1 MRVGVVPESLS
12 SSWAAPLWPPV
23 LAARGAGGT
32 SAGHAHHALH
42 LVVVRTPGQQ
52 LQCRVD
58 VDGHSVVHRARGI
71 IVGADVVHAIDAA
84 GSEVLLVFFDPE
96 SDVGSGLA
104 RSLSGPVGV
113 VDDATCVLLANE
125 DPFAIMND
133 ADSFGGRLQS
143 WLGLNAGEARV
154 VHPGVRRALAHLK
167 SLDVDDDAS
176 LAALAAV
183 AGVST
188 SRFMHVF
195 TTSVGV
201 PLRSY
206 VLWLKLQR
214 AAALLARGIG
224 VTEAAH
230 AAGFADGAHLT
241 RSFWRMFGMRPSD
254 IVAAMTTSTT
264 TPT

>member
-1 MRVGVVPESLS
+1 MRVGVLPDGSS
-12 SSWAAPLWPPV
+12 SSWTAPLWPPV
-23 LAARGAGGT
+23 LAARGAGG
-32 SAGHAHHALH
+32 SSSGHAHHALH
-42 LVVVRTPGQQ
+42 LVVVRPPGQQ
-52 LQCRVD
+52 LRCRVE
-58 VDGHSVVHRARGI
+58 VDGHSVEHRARGI
-71 IVGADVVHAIDAA
+71 IVGADVVHAIDAV
-84 GSEVLLVFFDPE
+84 GCDVLLVFFDPE
-96 SDVGSGLA
+96 SDVGSVLA
-104 RSLSGPVGV
+104 RGLVGPVRV
-113 VDDATCVLLANE
+113 VDDAVCAALADE
-125 DPFAIMND
+125 DPFAIMSD
-133 ADSFGGRLQS
+133 AHRFGARLQAL
-143 WLGLNAGEARV
+143 LGMPAGDVRV

-188 SRFMHVF
+188 GRFMHVF
-195 TTSVGV
+195 TESVGV

-214 AAALLARGIG
+214 AAALLARGAA

-254 IVAAMTTSTT
+254 IVAAMTTPAST
-264 TPT
+264 